1 MVGPSTRECQEA
13 AWSFIF
19 QEPQLLF
26 PGTLGSEAPPAQSL
40 GSSLPPSFLSHS
52 GGFPLLLEDELNV
65 EGQGIQKGVNHTA
78 LSTDY
83 LLITEGNLAT
93 VNGESSGQQAIKV
106 NITDTVS
113 LLIDTEDTA
122 SL

>member
-19 QEPQLLF
+19 QGPQLLL

-40 GSSLPPSFLSHS
+40 GSSLPPSFLSRS
-52 GGFPLLLEDELNV
+52 GGFPLLLADELNI

-78 LSTDY
+78 LSY
-83 LLITEGNLAT
+83 LLITDRKLAT